1 MFNVKRRN
9 NQFLYEDNIL
19 AVIPGAYEFTEIAK
33 LLKEETNGNVIIE
46 PDKNTMKCLME
57 KKRSSFNLEIEN
69 SKAPL
74 LGLEK

>member
-19 AVIPGAYEFTEIAK
+19 AVIPGTYEFTEIAK
-33 LLKEETNGNVIIE
+33 LLKEETNGNVIKE

-57 KKRSSFNLEIEN
+57 KNGVHLT
-69 SKAPL
+69 L
-74 LGLEK
+74 T